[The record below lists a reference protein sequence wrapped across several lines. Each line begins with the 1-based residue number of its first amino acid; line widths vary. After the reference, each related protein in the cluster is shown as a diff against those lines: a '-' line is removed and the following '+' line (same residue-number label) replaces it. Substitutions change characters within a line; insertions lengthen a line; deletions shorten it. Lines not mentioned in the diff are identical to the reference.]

1 MGVPIKPEKK
11 YDNKFGVYFDYSKII
26 PNIINNLHYKIVA
39 KNNDNLKDEV
49 FNIKEKYSDND
60 LKDSVTQ
67 VSLKDDIEASD
78 TCSVSLKESLNGIDI
93 NTEDSIE
100 RLNPFI
106 INSSSNVNVC
116 KMKSCYCYCPICA
129 DLYNIIIFEELYI
142 GNSLSG

>member
-1 MGVPIKPEKK
+1 MGVPIKPEEK

-39 KNNDNLKDEV
+39 KNNE
-49 FNIKEKYSDND
+49 I
-60 LKDSVTQ
+60 
-67 VSLKDDIEASD
+67 KDDIEASD

-129 DLYNIIIFEELYI
+129 DLYNIIICEELYI